1 MRMSLVDTTR
11 QSATVCAR
19 EPYIAARGA
28 MAASGTRRI
37 SKPWRRTPWARTW
50 AKRMIRCCDTG
61 RLCSGWWFML
71 SQVLGYR
78 NVRFYDGSIEE
89 WAEDANAPVVKFS
102 WN

>member
-1 MRMSLVDTTR
+1 
-11 QSATVCAR
+11 
-19 EPYIAARGA
+19 
-28 MAASGTRRI
+28 
-37 SKPWRRTPWARTW
+37 
-50 AKRMIRCCDTG
+50 
-61 RLCSGWWFML
+61 ML